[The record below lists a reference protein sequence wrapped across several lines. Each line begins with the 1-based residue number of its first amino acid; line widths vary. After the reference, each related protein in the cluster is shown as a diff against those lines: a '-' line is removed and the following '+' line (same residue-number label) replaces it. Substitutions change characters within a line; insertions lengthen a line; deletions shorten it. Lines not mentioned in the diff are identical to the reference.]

1 MRSGLYGAGLSFITK
16 LGQDSNMLSGGV
28 VLLVDG
34 ELAAGLQLFLG
45 MNNANVV
52 DDGNFLL
59 GIPQDKGPHP
69 VKAMAYTTSTGNVQ
83 ISQGHTCSRTAELL
97 PVAEGFHVLS
107 LLNIPASNMHTGGA
121 LTAVKSSHDMQQG
134 CTT

>member
-1 MRSGLYGAGLSFITK
+1 MSGMRIVGLYGADLSFITK
-16 LGQDSNMLSGGV
+16 LGQDSNMLSVGV
-28 VLLVDG
+28 MLLVDG

-45 MNNANVV
+45 MDNANVI

-83 ISQGHTCSRTAELL
+83 ISQRPYLQQDCRGFLLLKLSCPFAAE
-97 PVAEGFHVLS
+97 HS
-107 LLNIPASNMHTGGA
+107 S
-121 LTAVKSSHDMQQG
+121 VKHAYRWCFYSCKEHS
-134 CTT
+134 